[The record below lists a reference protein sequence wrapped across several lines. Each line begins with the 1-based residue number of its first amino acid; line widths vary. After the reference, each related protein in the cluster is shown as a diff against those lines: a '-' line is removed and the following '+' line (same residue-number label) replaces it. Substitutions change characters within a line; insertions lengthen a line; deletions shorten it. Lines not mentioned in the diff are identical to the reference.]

1 MRRVA
6 ATLGMAAVVMM
17 TASVFAQAP
26 NFAGKWTRDAEKTA
40 AAMPAGAPAGGGGG
54 RAGGGGGMGGGDI
67 TMTQDA
73 KTLVISR
80 TVQEMEMK
88 TTYNLDGTESK
99 NTGMGRGG
107 APGVEQVSTAK
118 WDGAKLV
125 ITTTMANGTGTTVYA
140 MDGAWLVQTTTNPGR
155 DGGPGTPRA
164 TYYKKAM

>member
-1 MRRVA
+1 
-6 ATLGMAAVVMM
+6 MAAVVMM

-40 AAMPAGAPAGGGGG
+40 AAAPAGAAGGGGG
-54 RAGGGGGMGGGDI
+54 RGGGMGGGDI
-67 TMTQDA
+67 EITQDA
-73 KTLVISR
+73 KTLVITR
-80 TVQEMEMK
+80 VVGETTMK
-88 TTYNLDGTESK
+88 TTYNLDGTPSK

-107 APGVEQVSTAK
+107 AAGAEEESTAK

-125 ITTTMANGTGTTVYA
+125 VTTTRANGVATTVFA